1 MGMPPEVLERVFEPF
16 FTTKDVGRG
25 TGLGLSMVHGF
36 AEQSGGHVSIRS
48 KEGEGTSVTILLRA
62 VERKD
67 AEPPGQDA
75 VSLVSARGNE
85 KVLVV
90 EDDPQVLTFVSSQL
104 SSLGYE
110 VKAVSSGWDALKVLG
125 DDDGFDLLFADV
137 VLPRG
142 MSGVELARRVR
153 EMGSEM
159 KVLLT
164 SGYPE
169 EVFQQQGSPE
179 VDILLLR
186 KPYHRHDLVEAV
198 QKALAEG

>member
-1 MGMPPEVLERVFEPF
+1 
-16 FTTKDVGRG
+16 
-25 TGLGLSMVHGF
+25 
-36 AEQSGGHVSIRS
+36 
-48 KEGEGTSVTILLRA
+48 
-62 VERKD
+62 
-67 AEPPGQDA
+67 
-75 VSLVSARGNE
+75 
-85 KVLVV
+85 
-90 EDDPQVLTFVSSQL
+90 VLTFVSSQL